1 MAVSTPA
8 GGGAMQEPEAQVGSV
23 SRGGAEGSGE
33 SPRGPFL
40 QKWGSREGE
49 KVVRA
54 AVDVN

>member
-1 MAVSTPA
+1 
-8 GGGAMQEPEAQVGSV
+8 MQELEAQVGSV